1 MDKWNL
7 KPLFESKEILE
18 NNIQE
23 NIKNSQKF
31 EDKYKNQMASL
42 QPLEFE
48 KMLREYEE
56 ICENLSC
63 IMTYAYLCFAANT
76 KEGALLSKCE
86 MEVNKAQEKLLF
98 FEIEFNALPNNIQNS
113 FIKQCKK

>member
-23 NIKNSQKF
+23 KITKSLTL

-48 KMLREYEE
+48 KML
-56 ICENLSC
+56 
-63 IMTYAYLCFAANT
+63 
-76 KEGALLSKCE
+76 K
-86 MEVNKAQEKLLF
+86 
-98 FEIEFNALPNNIQNS
+98 
-113 FIKQCKK
+113 

>member
-31 EDKYKNQMASL
+31 EDEYKNQMASL

-48 KMLREYEE
+48 
-56 ICENLSC
+56 
-63 IMTYAYLCFAANT
+63 
-76 KEGALLSKCE
+76 
-86 MEVNKAQEKLLF
+86 
-98 FEIEFNALPNNIQNS
+98 
-113 FIKQCKK
+113 